1 MAEETAPAV
10 AAPPGPADDGRLP
23 ESTSR
28 ARLITVL
35 VTVVLLAEII
45 PFTYSLAMV
54 ITPLVG
60 KSFPAAGAQVS
71 WMVTII
77 GVVGGATIVL
87 ITKAADLWGKKRLM
101 LISAVIFW
109 IGTLICA
116 TTSVWPLFLVGRGL
130 EGIAIAMS
138 ALCYS
143 LIRDIMPRSWVPIT
157 IGFMGT
163 GIGIS
168 GVAAPLIGGWLTDTW
183 DWRAIFWFMVV
194 YMAVAIA
201 LFIPLV
207 PESGVRKRQRL
218 DIPGVIMA
226 GLGITG
232 VLIYLSEGSTWGW
245 GSPVG
250 LLYLIA
256 GVVLLAGF
264 LWWQTKTSA
273 PTINLSLFR
282 QPKVAGLLLISFVF
296 TGTYTVF
303 TYLPAFMYLISK
315 KMIMGEII
323 AEALA
328 KAPKGTTPA
337 VLQKVLTLH
346 GDLSYGPGF
355 DLFGFAWHIL
365 LVGGIAGMILGPVAA
380 AWSRRVGGRIP
391 MLVGMVF
398 MVIAGVGMVLWHDWQ
413 AGAVFFVAAS
423 VGMGMYYGTSPNM
436 LIDVVPPEEQAIS
449 AGAIAGVGSI
459 GTSVITAILTSV
471 LVLSPLKL
479 TAMEP
484 KGTTMVPVTSV
495 IPQVYTYTG
504 YTWAYAVGLIG
515 AVLCVLIVLFLKAG
529 REPAKGG
536 IHS

>member
-1 MAEETAPAV
+1 MAEETAPPV

-60 KSFPAAGAQVS
+60 KSFPAAGAQIS

-77 GVVGGATIVL
+77 GIVGGATIVL
-87 ITKAADLWGKKRLM
+87 ITKAADLWGKKRMM
-101 LISAVIFW
+101 LISAVVFW
-109 IGTLICA
+109 IGTLLCA
-116 TTSVWPLFLVGRGL
+116 TTSVWALFLVGRGL

-207 PESGVRKRQRL
+207 PESGIRKRQRL
-218 DIPGVIMA
+218 DIPGVIGV
-226 GLGITG
+226 GLGVTG
-232 VLIYLSEGSTWGW
+232 VLLYLSEGSSWGW
-245 GSPVG
+245 AAPKSLVCLIVG
-250 LLYLIA
+250 VIM
-256 GVVLLAGF
+256 LAAF

-273 PTINLSLFR
+273 PTVSLRLFR

-303 TYLPAFMYLISK
+303 TYLPAFMYMISD
-315 KMIMGEII
+315 KMIKGEIL
-323 AEALA
+323 AQAVA
-328 KAPKGTTPA
+328 KAPKGTTMA
-337 VLQKVLTLH
+337 LLEKLITFH
-346 GDLSYGPGF
+346 GDLSYGAGF

-380 AWSRRVGGRIP
+380 AWSRKVGGRIP

-398 MVIAGVGMVLWHDWQ
+398 MVIAGVGMVLWHDWL
-413 AGAVFFVAAS
+413 AGAIFFVAAS

-449 AGAIAGVGSI
+449 AGAVAGIGSI
-459 GTSVITAILTSV
+459 GTSFITAILTSV
-471 LVLSPLKL
+471 LVLSPFTL

-484 KGTTMVPVTSV
+484 KGGTMVPVTSV
-495 IPQVYTYTG
+495 VPQVYTYSG
-504 YTWAYAVGLIG
+504 YTWAYVVGLIG
-515 AVLCVLIVLFLKAG
+515 AVLCVLIVLSLKAG
-529 REPAKGG
+529 REPAQGG
-536 IHS
+536 IRA